1 MSDAAL
7 PRILADPGSAAIYR
21 ALLAE
26 LDRLGGC
33 DLRYRKAAVQAL
45 RPDGTGI
52 LAAHPDPTGLIVT
65 LILGEPIGSPR
76 MLSCQPLSDHSW
88 QHRLHL
94 ADASGVDDE
103 LRTWLALAYR
113 RP

>member
-1 MSDAAL
+1 M
-7 PRILADPGSAAIYR
+7 
-21 ALLAE
+21 
-26 LDRLGGC
+26 
-33 DLRYRKAAVQAL
+33 QAL
-45 RPDGTGI
+45 RPDGAGV

-65 LILGEPIGSPR
+65 LILGEPVGSPR
-76 MLSCQPLSDHSW
+76 LRAASRCPTTW